1 MNVSFAM
8 PSLRGHRASDDHAR
22 ELVGRMVR
30 AVLVLLGVLIVI
42 GGVLI
47 SPLPGPGG
55 LPVVVI
61 GLMLVLRNSFKARR
75 QFVRFQKAHPRMVS
89 PVRRLLRRDPEILQV
104 AWQQMLRVERLVLP
118 KRARFCVRSRRF
130 FKRRR

>member
-1 MNVSFAM
+1 VSFAM
-8 PSLRGHRASDDHAR
+8 PSLRVQRASDDLAR
-22 ELVGRMVR
+22 DLAGRLMRAGLVV
-30 AVLVLLGVLIVI
+30 LGVLIVVA
-42 GGVLI
+42 GVAI

-75 QFVRFQKAHPRMVS
+75 QFVRFQKAHPKMVS
-89 PVRRLLRRDPEILQV
+89 PVRRLLRREPEILQV
-104 AWQQMLRVERLVLP
+104 VWQQMLRVERLVLP

>member
-1 MNVSFAM
+1 M
-8 PSLRGHRASDDHAR
+8 PSLRVQRASDDLAR
-22 ELVGRMVR
+22 DLAGRLMRAGLVV
-30 AVLVLLGVLIVI
+30 LGVLIVVA
-42 GGVLI
+42 GVAI

-75 QFVRFQKAHPRMVS
+75 QFVRFQKAHPKMVS
-89 PVRRLLRRDPEILQV
+89 PVRRLLRREPEILQV
-104 AWQQMLRVERLVLP
+104 VWQQMLRVERLVLP